1 MRRNPFTHMTV
12 IFLILAV
19 AGFIVYSNTIHAVF
33 HFDDVSSILT
43 QPRITTFSTFAN
55 PHYWFNINNRPVAE
69 LSFALNYHF
78 GQMNAHGYHIVN
90 IIIHILNG
98 WLVFLLMLKLLS
110 FQHLIDEKIYVN
122 RRIIALFVALI
133 FVVHP
138 IQTEAVSYIVQRMR
152 SLSVLFYLGA
162 IYLYMLGRLAYLE
175 KHRSMMAVFLLLAA
189 FISGLIGVLTKQS
202 AISFPA
208 AFILVEF
215 FFLRN
220 TDGKVCKK
228 YLILV
233 TSMIVLVALALIVT
247 GHLPEETQAISRK
260 DYLLTQFR
268 VIVKYI
274 QLSFLP
280 IHQNLDYNFIISTS
294 LWNFSVLSSL
304 LVILILLF
312 GSVILY
318 KKQRMISFG
327 IILFF
332 LTMAVTSSIIPIKD
346 VIFEHR
352 LYLPI
357 LGYSI
362 VVVYALAFWLIE
374 KRRKMLWTVLSA
386 ITLAYGTA
394 TFFRNEIWKS
404 EYALWSDV
412 VKKSPSKPRPWSN
425 LGYVLLDMDS
435 VDRAIECFE
444 RSIKI
449 DPGYPLALNNLGHSW
464 SLKGDKEKAL
474 YYFLMAVDK
483 WPKYTNALNNTGS
496 TLIDLERPAEAIPYL
511 ERAAKADP
519 DYARTYFNLSLADIK
534 LKDYSRAIE
543 YLNKYLNYNPSD
555 EDALNNL
562 GKCYFAL
569 ENYNEAIGIYLK
581 ALQINNDDYIVI
593 NNLGNA
599 YNKIGLQGK
608 AIECYKWAL
617 KINPQYKPAQYNLE
631 LTYKIQEGK
640 TIDTQ

>member
-1 MRRNPFTHMTV
+1 MTV
-12 IFLILAV
+12 IFLILVV

-78 GQMNAHGYHIVN
+78 GQMNALGYHIVN

-247 GHLPEETQAISRK
+247 GYLPEETQAISRK

>member
-1 MRRNPFTHMTV
+1 
-12 IFLILAV
+12 
-19 AGFIVYSNTIHAVF
+19 
-33 HFDDVSSILT
+33 
-43 QPRITTFSTFAN
+43 
-55 PHYWFNINNRPVAE
+55 
-69 LSFALNYHF
+69 
-78 GQMNAHGYHIVN
+78 MNAHGYHIVN

-247 GHLPEETQAISRK
+247 GHLPEETQAISGK